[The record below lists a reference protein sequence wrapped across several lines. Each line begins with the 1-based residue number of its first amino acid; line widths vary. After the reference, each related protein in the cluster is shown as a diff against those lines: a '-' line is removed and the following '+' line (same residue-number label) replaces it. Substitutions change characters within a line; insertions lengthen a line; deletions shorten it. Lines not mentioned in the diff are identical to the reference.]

1 MHLKSAIVDP
11 DSLRFVH
18 EMSALHVVIQPRL
31 AATPSGSLSSV
42 YGLFDVVVD
51 GVNITARIGQVEAMT
66 LLCDF
71 AQSFSRLMV
80 GERPRQSL
88 QLHADLET
96 WELGLERDGQE
107 VLLTV
112 YRERPVSTVA
122 VWERRVSAED
132 LRRALLAA
140 VDEACQS
147 TGLSER
153 KLSPLRAN
161 LVLAQR
167 ALQTPVVTTHP
178 RRQLQE
184 RRIAPLGGDSFRLG
198 AQLLLRT
205 ETNQTSNSSKLANS
219 RLESADLHALLVE
232 GSLAFDLAS
241 QQSHTGSSQV
251 FLDAE
256 QLVAL
261 CHELWSNVEA
271 ARPIF
276 RRASLS
282 SSVLT
287 LRWGPD
293 SDRLE
298 LKVRIDD
305 RGRER
310 TLFSELPAREFCST
324 SATFARNVCQA
335 FVDSDAQQLRNLRL
349 KALQQQAEALLQRVA
364 CSDDDETLSNPD
376 PASYRLL
383 PATQR
388 RLKKGIWEQGGK
400 MRFMPRWVAT
410 VPGIDLTSTFLCGD
424 RLVIGSNRE
433 TACLDRQNGNIL
445 WRQRT
450 ERARAVVSPSGLLRI
465 APNGQLSCLDLGT
478 GESRFELQL
487 MPRPHGGYTGSVVDT
502 PGLPKIF
509 AVTEGDR
516 QVTAIDLPSGRVRWR
531 YTAPRATPLRAR
543 RAGKLLLVAGKDP
556 TLVALDIASGEVVW
570 RLRQRLPFTGD
581 LVLDRDSIFAVT
593 GAPGGRC
600 ELLHIDAWSGNVLWS
615 TELDEK
621 PELGRLPL
629 VTPQVVAI
637 PSRDEHGSGVR
648 AYQRSTGNLL
658 WQHGPGLAA
667 PLSVW
672 LTFDDCILANTAAGV
687 LLCLDANTGAAR
699 YSQVFARNA
708 AGDQPRRL
716 EPVLR
721 SGALFVPQ
729 QRVHVVR
736 PRDGE
741 LLGTLPSDLIP
752 DLIRVDERC
761 DVYVA
766 EESGHIAAFGVAP
779 RLTLIKS

>member
-1 MHLKSAIVDP
+1 
-11 DSLRFVH
+11 
-18 EMSALHVVIQPRL
+18 MSALHVVIQPRPE
-31 AATPSGSLSSV
+31 AAPSGSLSSV

-71 AQSFSRLMV
+71 AQSFSRLML
-80 GERPRQSL
+80 GDRPRQSL

-96 WELGLERDGQE
+96 WELGLERDAQD

-122 VWERRVSAED
+122 VWERRVPALE

-140 VDEACQS
+140 VEDVCQPS
-147 TGLSER
+147 TLSER

-161 LVLAQR
+161 LALAQR
-167 ALQTPVVTTHP
+167 ALLSELPAAP
-178 RRQLQE
+178 SRRQLQE
-184 RRIAPLGGDSFRLG
+184 RRVALLGSAPFRLG

-205 ETNQTSNSSKLANS
+205 EASPTNNPRQANNS
-219 RLESADLHALLVE
+219 RLESADLHALLAE
-232 GSLAFDLAS
+232 GTLCFEVSAQQCHAAS
-241 QQSHTGSSQV
+241 AQV

-276 RRASLS
+276 RRAGLS
-282 SSVLT
+282 SSTFT

-293 SDRLE
+293 ADKLE
-298 LKVRIDD
+298 LKIRLDD

-310 TLFSELPAREFCST
+310 TLFSELSARDFCAT
-324 SATFARNVCQA
+324 AATFARSVCEVFIEA
-335 FVDSDAQQLRNLRL
+335 DAQQQRNLRL
-349 KALQQQAEALLQRVA
+349 KALQQQSETLLQRVA
-364 CSDDDETLSNPD
+364 CSEDDETLSNPD

-383 PATQR
+383 PTTQR

-410 VPGIDLTSTFLCGD
+410 VPGIDLASTFLCGD

-465 APNGQLSCLDLGT
+465 APNGKLSCLDLGT
-478 GESRFELQL
+478 GENRFELQL
-487 MPRPHGGYTGSVVDT
+487 MPRPHSGYTGSVVDT

-516 QVTAIDLPSGRVRWR
+516 QVTAVDLPSGRVRWR
-531 YTAPRATPLRAR
+531 YTAPRPTALRAR
-543 RAGKLLLVAGKDP
+543 RAGKLLIVAGKDP

-581 LVLDRDSIFAVT
+581 LVLDRDSIFAVV
-593 GAPGGRC
+593 GAPGGSC
-600 ELLHIDAWSGNVLWS
+600 ALLHIDAWSGNVLWR

-648 AYQRSTGNLL
+648 AYQRSTGTLL

-667 PLSVW
+667 PLTVW
-672 LTFDDCILANTAAGV
+672 LSFDDCILANTAAGV

-736 PRDGE
+736 PKDGE

-766 EESGHIAAFGVAP
+766 EESGHVAAFGVAP

>member
-1 MHLKSAIVDP
+1 MAP
-11 DSLRFVH
+11 DSLRFRH

-31 AATPSGSLSSV
+31 DAAPSGSLSSV

-71 AQSFSRLMV
+71 AQSFSRLML
-80 GERPRQSL
+80 GDRPRQSL

-96 WELGLERDGQE
+96 WELGLERDAQD

-132 LRRALLAA
+132 LRRALQAA
-140 VDEACQS
+140 VEDVCQS
-147 TGLSER
+147 SALNER

-161 LVLAQR
+161 LALAQR
-167 ALQTPVVTTHP
+167 ALLPALTGSHP

-184 RRIAPLGGDSFRLG
+184 RRVPPLGSDAFRLG

-205 ETNQTSNSSKLANS
+205 EASITPNNSRLANNS
-219 RLESADLHALLVE
+219 RLESADLHALLSE
-232 GSLAFDLAS
+232 GTLCFDVS
-241 QQSHTGSSQV
+241 NQQSYASSAQV

-256 QLVAL
+256 QLIAV
-261 CHELWSNVEA
+261 CHELWTNVEA

-276 RRASLS
+276 RRAGLS
-282 SSVLT
+282 TSTFT

-293 SDRLE
+293 RDKLE
-298 LKVRIDD
+298 LKVRFDD

-310 TLFSELPAREFCST
+310 TLFSELPAREFC
-324 SATFARNVCQA
+324 ATCAAFARTVCQA
-335 FVDSDAQQLRNLRL
+335 FSESDPQQQRNLRL

-383 PATQR
+383 PTTQR
-388 RLKKGIWEQGGK
+388 RLKKGVWDQGGK

-465 APNGQLSCLDLGT
+465 APNGHLSCLDLAT
-478 GESRFELQL
+478 GENRFALQL
-487 MPRPHGGYTGSVVDT
+487 MPRPHAGYTGSVVDT

-531 YTAPRATPLRAR
+531 YTAPRPTALRAR

-600 ELLHIDAWSGNVLWS
+600 ELVHIDAWSGNVLWQ

-629 VTPQVVAI
+629 VTPHVVAI

-648 AYQRSTGNLL
+648 AYQRSTGALL

-667 PLSVW
+667 PVTVW
-672 LTFDDCILANTAAGV
+672 LAFDDCILANTAAGV

-699 YSQVFARNA
+699 YSQVFARNS

-736 PRDGE
+736 PKDGE

-766 EESGHIAAFGVAP
+766 EESGHVAAFGVAP

>member
-1 MHLKSAIVDP
+1 MVLKRAERGP
-11 DSLRFVH
+11 DFLRFAY
-18 EMSALHVVIQPRL
+18 EMSALHVVIQPRPE
-31 AATPSGSLSSV
+31 AAPTGTLSSV

-71 AQSFSRLMV
+71 AQSFSRLTL
-80 GERPRQSL
+80 GDRPRQSL

-96 WELGLERDGQE
+96 WELGLERDAQD

-112 YRERPVSTVA
+112 YRERPVATVA

-140 VDEACQS
+140 VEDLCRNPAL
-147 TGLSER
+147 GER

-167 ALQTPVVTTHP
+167 ALQLETTAHRAA
-178 RRQLQE
+178 RRLHQCDVELV
-184 RRIAPLGGDSFRLG
+184 GGDQFRLG
-198 AQLLLRT
+198 AQLLLRC
-205 ETNQTSNSSKLANS
+205 EASSTSNNT
-219 RLESADLHALLVE
+219 RLESADLHALLAQGTLGFE
-232 GSLAFDLAS
+232 LSN
-241 QQSHTGSSQV
+241 QQLRAGGAQI

-261 CHELWSNVEA
+261 CHELWTTVEA

-276 RRASLS
+276 RRAGLS
-282 SSVLT
+282 SSTIT
-287 LRWGPD
+287 LRWSPD
-293 SDRLE
+293 SDKLE
-298 LKVRIDD
+298 LKVRGEE

-324 SATFARNVCQA
+324 VAAFALNVGQA
-335 FVDSDAQQLRNLRL
+335 FIAADPQQQRNLRL
-349 KALQQQAEALLQRVA
+349 KGLLQQADALLQRAA

-388 RLKKGIWEQGGK
+388 RPKKGIWEQGGK

-410 VPGIDLTSTFLCGD
+410 VPGIDLASTFLCGD

-450 ERARAVVSPSGLLRI
+450 DRARAVVSPSGLLRI
-465 APNGQLSCLDLGT
+465 APNGRLSCLDLAT
-478 GESRFELQL
+478 GENRFEVQL

-531 YTAPRATPLRAR
+531 YTAPRSTALRAR

-600 ELLHIDAWSGNVLWS
+600 ALLHIDAWSGNVLWQ
-615 TELDEK
+615 TELEER

-637 PSRDEHGSGVR
+637 PSRDEHGSGIR
-648 AYQRSTGNLL
+648 AYQRSTGALL

-667 PLSVW
+667 PMTVW

-708 AGDQPRRL
+708 SGDQPRRL

-729 QRVHVVR
+729 QQVHVVR

-766 EESGHIAAFGVAP
+766 EESGHVAAFGVAP
-779 RLTLIKS
+779 RLTLIRS

>member
-1 MHLKSAIVDP
+1 
-11 DSLRFVH
+11 
-18 EMSALHVVIQPRL
+18 MSALHVVIQPRPD
-31 AATPSGSLSSV
+31 AAPSGSLSSV

-71 AQSFSRLMV
+71 AQSFSRLMLSD
-80 GERPRQSL
+80 RPRQSL

-96 WELGLERDGQE
+96 WELGLERDGQD

-112 YRERPVSTVA
+112 YRERPISTVA
-122 VWERRVSAED
+122 VWERRVSSED

-140 VDEACQS
+140 VEDVCQS
-147 TGLSER
+147 SALSER
-153 KLSPLRAN
+153 KLGPLRAN
-161 LVLAQR
+161 LALAQR
-167 ALQTPVVTTHP
+167 ALLPAIADALP

-184 RRIAPLGGDSFRLG
+184 RRVALLGGDSFRLG

-205 ETNQTSNSSKLANS
+205 EVSSPNSRLANNS
-219 RLESADLHALLVE
+219 RLETADLHALLAE
-232 GSLAFDLAS
+232 GTLSFELS
-241 QQSHTGSSQV
+241 TQQCHATSAQV

-261 CHELWSNVEA
+261 CHELWTNVEG

-276 RRASLS
+276 RRAGLS
-282 SSVLT
+282 SSTFT

-293 SDRLE
+293 ADKLE
-298 LKVRIDD
+298 LKVRLDD

-310 TLFSELPAREFCST
+310 TLFGELSARDFCAT
-324 SATFARNVCQA
+324 GATFARSVCQA
-335 FVDSDAQQLRNLRL
+335 FIEADPQQLRNLRL

-383 PATQR
+383 PTTQR

-450 ERARAVVSPSGLLRI
+450 ERARAVLSPSGLLRI
-465 APNGQLSCLDLGT
+465 APNGKLSCLDLGT
-478 GESRFELQL
+478 GENRFELQL
-487 MPRPHGGYTGSVVDT
+487 NPRPNAGYTGSVVDT

-531 YTAPRATPLRAR
+531 YTAPRATALRAR
-543 RAGKLLLVAGKDP
+543 RAGKLLIVAGKDP

-570 RLRQRLPFTGD
+570 RQRQRLPFTGD
-581 LVLDRDSIFAVT
+581 LVLDRDSIFAVVGT
-593 GAPGGRC
+593 PGGRC
-600 ELLHIDAWSGNVLWS
+600 ALLHIDAWSGNVLWQ

-648 AYQRSTGNLL
+648 AYQRSTGALL

-667 PLSVW
+667 PLTVW

-779 RLTLIKS
+779 RLTLIKT